1 MADFSWVP
9 EELTGRFSYENGRLV
24 ASCEVCGATRQTSGK
39 GAVLRDI
46 AAGKIDRFKRC
57 GLHGK
62 YKGMKPSPQDVASWP
77 EGHKRCTDCK
87 EIKPFSE
94 FHKHRTALFGYNT
107 VCKACRVPI
116 SKVHHQNTS
125 YEHRLFHAAKSRAT
139 RKNREFSIELSDI
152 QIPAVCPVLGVP
164 IVLKAGSDY
173 APSLD
178 RIDSSRGYV
187 KGNVIVMS
195 KRANTLK
202 NNMTL
207 EEAQALVAFLTD
219 NRYSSTV
226 NDMTENFNEE
236 ECNVAKGV

>member
-9 EELTGRFSYENGRLV
+9 KELEGRFSYVNGKLV
-24 ASCEVCGATRQTSGK
+24 ASCEECGATRQTSGR

-46 AAGKIDRFKRC
+46 EVGKTAKFRWC

-62 YKGMKPSPQDVASWP
+62 YKGMKPTPDDIASWP

-87 EIKPFSE
+87 EVKPFSE
-94 FHKHRTALFGYNT
+94 FHRHATALFGYNT
-107 VCKACRVPI
+107 VCKSCRVPL
-116 SKVHHQNTS
+116 SKDNYAQRS
-125 YEHRLFHAAKSRAT
+125 FEQKMWERAKGRAK
-139 RKNREFSIELSDI
+139 RSGRDFNIERSDI
-152 QIPAVCPVLGVP
+152 TIPERCPVLDVP
-164 IVLKAGSDY
+164 IVLEAGSDY

-207 EEAQALVAFLTD
+207 QEAQALVAFLTD
-219 NRYSSTV
+219 NQERSTV
-226 NDMTENFNEE
+226 NI
-236 ECNVAKGV
+236 